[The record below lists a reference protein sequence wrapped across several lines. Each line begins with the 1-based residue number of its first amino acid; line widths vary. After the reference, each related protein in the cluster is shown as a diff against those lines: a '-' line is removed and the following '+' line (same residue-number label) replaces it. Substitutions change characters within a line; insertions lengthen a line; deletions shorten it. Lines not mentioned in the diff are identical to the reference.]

1 MSALG
6 IVNGQGFEL
15 GILLVDDIDHSVIVA
30 GECDTEMSHHM

>member
-15 GILLVDDIDHSVIVA
+15 GILFMDDIDHSVIVA
-30 GECDTEMSHHM
+30 RDT